1 MGERNGRLEPGPASG
16 TCSNQLC
23 GPRSPS
29 EPHFLTYNVEQMHLP
44 KANVIKVLTVT
55 SEVVAW
61 SPQAVKIQTRGWERE
76 KEERERDRRRK
87 RRERLFVL
95 GQKERKIMKC
105 QKEVTSR

>member
-44 KANVIKVLTVT
+44 RANVIKVLTVT

-76 KEERERDRRRK
+76 KEERERGIEGEREGRDYLSSVKRK
-87 RRERLFVL
+87 ERL
-95 GQKERKIMKC
+95 
-105 QKEVTSR
+105 